1 MENIDVPQRFIEKNT
16 KEGKKQNSKKTVT
29 QQLTSLQ

>member
-1 MENIDVPQRFIEKNT
+1 MENIDVPQRFIEKKTT

-29 QQLTSLQ
+29 Q